1 MAANCFLW
9 REPKPGVLREKALD
23 ESGTPFLAGGL
34 LDGYLELAAY
44 FEQLGISTGEF
55 DLANPTIA
63 KAFLHTLGHK
73 QPAAAYGAVARV

>member
-1 MAANCFLW
+1 MSRSLAFY
-9 REPKPGVLREKALD
+9 EKALD
-23 ESGTPFLAGGL
+23 ESGTPFLAGAL

-55 DLANPTIA
+55 DLATPTIA
-63 KAFLHTLGHK
+63 KAFLHTLGHQ